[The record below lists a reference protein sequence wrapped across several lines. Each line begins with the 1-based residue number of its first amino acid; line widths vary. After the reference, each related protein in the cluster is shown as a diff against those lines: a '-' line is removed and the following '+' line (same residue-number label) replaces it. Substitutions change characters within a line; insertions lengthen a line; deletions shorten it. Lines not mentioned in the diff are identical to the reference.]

1 MIQVNN
7 FSSGSG
13 FGFKRNKSGEL
24 KRNQHPFAVIFGEDV
39 EVGRFTNIDRGSWR
53 STSVGKGTKIDSLVH
68 IGHNV
73 IIGRHCLLVSGCVI
87 GGSTE
92 IGDYSY
98 IGENACIRQHLK
110 IGHHVIIGQG
120 AVVIN
125 DIPDYD
131 IVAGNIAKSIKGKV
145 NLTDEER
152 FRMVGY

>member
-1 MIQVNN
+1 LIQVNN

-24 KRNQHPFAVIFGEDV
+24 TRNDHPFGVIFGKDV
-39 EVGRFTNIDRGSWR
+39 EIGRLTNIDQGSWR
-53 STSVGKGTKIDSLVH
+53 STSIGMGTKIDSLVH

-92 IGDYSY
+92 IGDYTY
-98 IGENACIRQHLK
+98 IGENASIKQHLK
-110 IGHHVIIGQG
+110 IGHHVIVGQG
-120 AVVIN
+120 AVVIK
-125 DIPDYD
+125 DVPDYD
-131 IVAGNIAKSIKGKV
+131 IVGGNTAKSIKDKV

>member
-13 FGFKRNKSGEL
+13 FGFRRNTSGEL
-24 KRNQHPFAVIFGEDV
+24 KRNDHPFSVIFGENV
-39 EVGRFTNIDRGSWR
+39 EVGRLTNIDRGSWR
-53 STSVGKGTKIDSLVH
+53 STSIGTGTKIDSLVH

-98 IGENACIRQHLK
+98 IGENASIRQHLK

-120 AVVIN
+120 AVVIK
-125 DIPDYD
+125 DVPDYD
-131 IVAGNIAKSIKGKV
+131 IVAGNTAKSIKDKV